1 MKEEKRE
8 RKLIIDEDKLQQCP
22 ECGGNYSFL
31 GQGKYAC
38 ENCGKVEY
46 NDFGKIILF
55 LEENGPSPA
64 VVISEGTGV
73 PITKIMQYIRQ
84 GRMKY

>member
-1 MKEEKRE
+1 MTEGNRE
-8 RKLIIDEDKLQQCP
+8 RKLIIDDDKPQQCT
-22 ECGGNYSFL
+22 ECGGSYKFL
-31 GQGKYAC
+31 GHGKYAC

-46 NDFGKIILF
+46 NDFGKINLF
-55 LEENGPSPA
+55 LEENGPSTA

>member
-1 MKEEKRE
+1 MTEGKRE
-8 RKLIIDEDKLQQCP
+8 RKLIIDDDKLQQCT
-22 ECGGNYSFL
+22 ECGGSYRFL

-38 ENCGKVEY
+38 ENCGKIEY
-46 NDFGKIILF
+46 NDFGKVKLF

-73 PITKIMQYIRQ
+73 PITKIMEYIRQ
-84 GRMKY
+84 GRIRF